1 MERRKFSRYPIECPV
16 SIRLLEADVGGEIA
30 RGTTLNMASRGLL
43 VATDQRLP
51 QGASVEVAIEWPAR
65 LDERIGLR
73 LVVRGSV
80 PRCEPGRL
88 AVLIRKHEFRLAG
101 RNGAARL

>member
-51 QGASVEVAIEWPAR
+51 QGASVGSPSSGRRVLTNGSA
-65 LDERIGLR
+65 LDW
-73 LVVRGSV
+73 S
-80 PRCEPGRL
+80 
-88 AVLIRKHEFRLAG
+88 F
-101 RNGAARL
+101 AARFSAANRDGWRF